1 MVMGFSLVRSSNLDL
16 EAALETHGPDAD
28 RIAVDE
34 EAEQRETV
42 ERSEKFGSS
51 AFGRMHLSRQRQHL
65 RHADDRSKNTSA
77 NRGKLSARSKTPREK
92 ASSRKKAVKHGS
104 TAGSLFPE
112 DVESLAAT
120 LSQPQDDEQR
130 ERALLDEALRRDT
143 G

>member
-1 MVMGFSLVRSSNLDL
+1 V
-16 EAALETHGPDAD
+16 
-28 RIAVDE
+28 
-34 EAEQRETV
+34 AEQSHHSTFREI
-42 ERSEKFGSS
+42 E
-51 AFGRMHLSRQRQHL
+51 RQR
-65 RHADDRSKNTSA
+65 SKQNTSA